1 MVHYSLPMKLRVL
14 RAERGLTMQEAEEV
28 TGVARETIGELER
41 GLRNPHDVTLSKLAA
56 GYGIPVG
63 ELLELAGK
71 GIAPQD
77 PGRPELFDIA
87 QEVLYERLSRG
98 DFEQYTR
105 DLSREDLLG
114 EYMDLMHRY
123 LLERKED
130 A

>member
-56 GYGIPVG
+56 GYGVPVG

-71 GIAPQD
+71 VEAPQEESGQPD
-77 PGRPELFDIA
+77 FGHHDVYVVAPQVLTVVERFAGRPLTPQEQEELRA
-87 QEVLYERLSRG
+87 
-98 DFEQYTR
+98 T
-105 DLSREDLLG
+105 
-114 EYMDLMHRY
+114 
-123 LLERKED
+123 LEGAR
-130 A
+130 ASNG